1 MAAILQ
7 QLSDLDIVGI
17 RTYLSPESYA
27 ITEVPILWADLKG
40 GPSNLCM
47 AAESCGEG
55 APVAAFPLQ
64 VAEPNVGRAWGT
76 LREALRVG

>member
-7 QLSDLDIVGI
+7 YLSDLDIVGI

-55 APVAAFPLQ
+55 VLVAA
-64 VAEPNVGRAWGT
+64 
-76 LREALRVG
+76 

>member
-7 QLSDLDIVGI
+7 YLSDLDIVGI

-40 GPSNLCM
+40 GPSKVCM

-55 APVAAFPLQ
+55 VLVAA
-64 VAEPNVGRAWGT
+64 
-76 LREALRVG
+76 